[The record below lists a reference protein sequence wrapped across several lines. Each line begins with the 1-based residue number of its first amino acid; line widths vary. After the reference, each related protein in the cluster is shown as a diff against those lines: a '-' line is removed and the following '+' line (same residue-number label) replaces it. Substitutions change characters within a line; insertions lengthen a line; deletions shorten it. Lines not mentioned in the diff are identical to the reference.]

1 MRGSS
6 ARLKHVAS
14 VVAGQSPPSDAVDV
28 LNGGVPFIQGNAEFG
43 EGSPSPRFECATAP
57 KTCEPGDVLLSVRAP
72 VGALNVADQAYGIGR
87 GLCAIRATGAHPRY
101 LWWWAHTQ
109 IALLNSVAT
118 GSTYTAVT
126 AEDVANLPLTLP
138 PLEEQRRIADF
149 LDTET
154 TRLDRLSALRREQAA
169 RLAERAQRLL
179 DAEIEG
185 LAAASGFRPL
195 RRELRSVEQGAS
207 PLCDAMPAETGQY
220 GVLKL
225 SAVSRGRYVAHE
237 NKAVISG
244 YEPDPRLEVQPG
256 DLLVTRA
263 NTPERVGDVAFVDE
277 TRPGLFLPDL
287 IYRLTMERPQDSQF
301 VAYALRTSRV
311 RGHIS
316 SVARGTSQSM
326 VKLRGEDIRDLPVPA
341 APAGDRVR
349 AVRVLVEADR
359 EIDQVRDSI
368 ARSLD
373 LIGERRQALVTA
385 AVTGQLDVT
394 TARGGAA

>member
-1 MRGSS
+1 M
-6 ARLKHVAS
+6 V
-14 VVAGQSPPSDAVDV
+14 
-28 LNGGVPFIQGNAEFG
+28 
-43 EGSPSPRFECATAP
+43 
-57 KTCEPGDVLLSVRAP
+57 
-72 VGALNVADQAYGIGR
+72 
-87 GLCAIRATGAHPRY
+87 
-101 LWWWAHTQ
+101 
-109 IALLNSVAT
+109 
-118 GSTYTAVT
+118 
-126 AEDVANLPLTLP
+126 P

-154 TRLDRLSALRREQAA
+154 TRLDRLSTLRREQAA

-256 DLLVTRA
+256 DLLITRA
-263 NTPERVGDVAFVDE
+263 NTPERVGDVAFVEDS
-277 TRPGLFLPDL
+277 RPGLFLPDL

-311 RGHIS
+311 RGLIS

-326 VKLRGEDIRDLPVPA
+326 VKLRGEDVLDLPVPA
-341 APAGDRVR
+341 APAGDRAR
-349 AVRVLVEADR
+349 AVRGLVEAER
-359 EIDQVRDSI
+359 EIDQLRDSI
-368 ARSLD
+368 AQSLD
-373 LIGERRQALVTA
+373 LMSERRQALITA

-394 TARGGAA
+394 TAHGGAR